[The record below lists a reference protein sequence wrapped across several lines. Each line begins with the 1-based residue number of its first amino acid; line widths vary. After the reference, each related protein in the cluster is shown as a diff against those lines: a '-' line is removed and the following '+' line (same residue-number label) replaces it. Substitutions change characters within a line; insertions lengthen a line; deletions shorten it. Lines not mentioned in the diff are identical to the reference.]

1 MADIDITIFYN
12 QERLDAM
19 RRFLSAQGMEL
30 EKAIYDQV
38 DALYES
44 VVPAQERAVL
54 DEKIERENAQRQA
67 EFEAARR
74 FAVVHL
80 HDEQE
85 DYHLISE
92 MHTSFFQS
100 ARIFRE
106 ASRDTR
112 DHSAWL
118 GRMKD
123 GFRYHDAIAPEVFAQ
138 YCEDM
143 PNDHRITA
151 LIEYDLESGMVSACE
166 SSDNHWLTYK
176 LKDVAT
182 AAFHAERKLSI
193 PNDVR
198 REIFE
203 SRLLGKEIEFEEP
216 DLSEDP
222 PGPTMT
228 M

>member
-1 MADIDITIFYN
+1 MADIDITIYYN
-12 QERLDAM
+12 QERLEAM
-19 RRFLSAQGMEL
+19 RRILDAQGVDL
-30 EKAIYDQV
+30 ETAIYGQM

-44 VVPAQERAVL
+44 VVPAQERVVL
-54 DEKIERENAQRQA
+54 DEKIERENAQRLA
-67 EFEAARR
+67 EYEASRR

-92 MHTSFFQS
+92 MHTSFYQS
-100 ARIFRE
+100 ASIFRE
-106 ASRDTR
+106 ATRDPR

-118 GRMKD
+118 GRMKA
-123 GFRYHDAIAPEVFAQ
+123 GFRSHDAIAPEVFAQ

-143 PNDHRITA
+143 PNDPRITA
-151 LIEYDLESGMVSACE
+151 LIEYDLENGMVSACE

-182 AAFHAERKLSI
+182 AAFYAERKLSI
-193 PNDVR
+193 PNDTR

-203 SRLLGKEIEFEEP
+203 TRLIGKEIEFDEP

-222 PGPTMT
+222 TGPAMT

>member
-19 RRFLSAQGMEL
+19 RRILATQDTDL
-30 EKAIYDQV
+30 ETAIYGQM

-44 VVPAQERAVL
+44 VVPAQERVVL
-54 DEKIERENAQRQA
+54 DEKIERENAQRLA
-67 EFEAARR
+67 EYEASRR

-106 ASRDTR
+106 ATRDSR
-112 DHSAWL
+112 DHSVWL
-118 GRMKD
+118 GRMKA
-123 GFRYHDAIAPEVFAQ
+123 GFRSHDTIAPEVFAQ

-143 PNDHRITA
+143 PNDNRITA
-151 LIEYDLESGMVSACE
+151 LIEYDLENGMVSACE

-193 PNDVR
+193 PNDTR

-203 SRLLGKEIEFEEP
+203 AKLMGKEIEFDEP
-216 DLSEDP
+216 NLSEDSA
-222 PGPTMT
+222 GPAMT

>member
-19 RRFLSAQGMEL
+19 RRVLAAQGMDL
-30 EKAIYDQV
+30 ETAIYGQM

-67 EFEAARR
+67 EYEASRR

-92 MHTSFFQS
+92 MHTSFYQS

-106 ASRDTR
+106 ATRDSR

-118 GRMKD
+118 GRMKA
-123 GFRYHDAIAPEVFAQ
+123 GFRSHDAIAPEVFAQ

-143 PNDHRITA
+143 PNDNRITA
-151 LIEYDLESGMVSACE
+151 LIEYDLENGMVSACE

-176 LKDVAT
+176 LKDVST

-193 PNDVR
+193 PNDTR

-203 SRLLGKEIEFEEP
+203 TKLMGKEIEFDEP
-216 DLSEDP
+216 GLSEDP
-222 PGPTMT
+222 AGPAMT